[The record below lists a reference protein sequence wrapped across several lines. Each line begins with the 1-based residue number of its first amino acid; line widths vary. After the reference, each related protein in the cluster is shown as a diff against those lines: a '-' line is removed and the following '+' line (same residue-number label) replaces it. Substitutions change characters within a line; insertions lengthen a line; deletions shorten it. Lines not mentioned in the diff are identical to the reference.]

1 MDILDLKIK
10 LDSVCSSVNEFY
22 AEGEGP
28 LLVKLYPNLDGVINE
43 EQEANIMLLRDSLM
57 NVANICDLA
66 LERLAEVFELDANDD
81 D

>member
-22 AEGEGP
+22 AEGVVP
-28 LLVKLYPNLDGVINE
+28 LLVKLYPNLDGVIND
-43 EQEANIMLLRDSLM
+43 EQEANMMLLRDSLM
-57 NVANICDLA
+57 DVANICDLA

-81 D
+81 V

>member
-22 AEGEGP
+22 VEGVVP
-28 LLVKLYPNLDGVINE
+28 LIVKLYPNLDGVIND
-43 EQEANIMLLRDSLM
+43 EQEANLMLLRDSLM
-57 NVANICDLA
+57 DVANICDLA
-66 LERLAEVFELDANDD
+66 LERLSEAFEAGANDD